1 METKDIIKKTKA
13 AVKFIKTASTETKNK
28 AINLMAESLVSSA
41 EEILSANAVDIENA
55 KGKISDVM
63 IDRLMLNEERIASM
77 AKGMKEIALLPDPVG
92 EEISETVRPNGLKIV
107 KRRVPM
113 GLIAIIYESRPNVTS
128 DAASLAVKSGN
139 AVVLRGGKE
148 AYNTSKARIGK

>member
-55 KGKISDVM
+55 KGKFP
-63 IDRLMLNEERIASM
+63 ML
-77 AKGMKEIALLPDPVG
+77 
-92 EEISETVRPNGLKIV
+92 
-107 KRRVPM
+107 
-113 GLIAIIYESRPNVTS
+113 
-128 DAASLAVKSGN
+128 
-139 AVVLRGGKE
+139 
-148 AYNTSKARIGK
+148 